1 MPQDKKDKNLNV
13 PPLRFPGFTDE
24 WKRVKVS
31 DLLDFYSTNSLSWDM
46 LNYENGNILN
56 LHYGLIHSGL
66 PTLIDLKK
74 DTLPFVNETA
84 IPKRF
89 TLCMEEDVAF
99 ADASEDTN
107 DVAKAV
113 EFINLYGKQVICG
126 LHTIHGRDKGN
137 KTVLG
142 FKGYAFASSAF
153 HNQIRRLAQGTKIF
167 SISSKTFDEVFIGIP
182 NKDEQTKIA
191 RLLHLLDERIATQ
204 NKIIDDLQSLIK
216 GLIQCLIHDGVQN
229 GTWHKVMLSEIL
241 TQRNEL
247 NTKYHPVHSVSVSA
261 GVINQVDYLGRSFA
275 AKDTAHYHVV
285 NHGDIVYTKS
295 PTGNQPYGI
304 IKQSHCLNPA
314 AVSPLYGVYEP
325 VSFEVG
331 NILHHYFLN
340 PLNTNNY
347 LIPLIQKGAKN
358 TINISNQ
365 RFLENS
371 IPFPT
376 NNAEICCVSKMLSS
390 IDSKIKL
397 ENKTLDTFIKQ
408 KRYLLNMLFI

>member
-1 MPQDKKDKNLNV
+1 M
-13 PPLRFPGFTDE
+13 RFPGFTDE

-204 NKIIDDLQSLIK
+204 NKNIEEIIPRLRNNLI
-216 GLIQCLIHDGVQN
+216 
-229 GTWHKVMLSEIL
+229 
-241 TQRNEL
+241 
-247 NTKYHPVHSVSVSA
+247 
-261 GVINQVDYLGRSFA
+261 F
-275 AKDTAHYHVV
+275 
-285 NHGDIVYTKS
+285 
-295 PTGNQPYGI
+295 
-304 IKQSHCLNPA
+304 
-314 AVSPLYGVYEP
+314 
-325 VSFEVG
+325 
-331 NILHHYFLN
+331 
-340 PLNTNNY
+340 
-347 LIPLIQKGAKN
+347 
-358 TINISNQ
+358 
-365 RFLENS
+365 
-371 IPFPT
+371 
-376 NNAEICCVSKMLSS
+376 
-390 IDSKIKL
+390 
-397 ENKTLDTFIKQ
+397 
-408 KRYLLNMLFI
+408 

>member
-24 WKRVKVS
+24 WKDSYLSLDCEVNPKSPILEDEFVYLYLESVEKGVLIKRQVIKKVDAPSRAQRVLSDGDVLFQCVRPYQQNNYFYEVDNSGLQWVASTGYAQLRVKHS
-31 DLLDFYSTNSLSWDM
+31 NPEFIYHLLSSPSFTRKVIVRCTGS
-46 LNYENGNILN
+46 NY
-56 LHYGLIHSGL
+56 
-66 PTLIDLKK
+66 P
-74 DTLPFVNETA
+74 A
-84 IPKRF
+84 IN
-89 TLCMEEDVAF
+89 
-99 ADASEDTN
+99 SEDLSS
-107 DVAKAV
+107 
-113 EFINLYGKQVICG
+113 IHYRICS
-126 LHTIHGRDKGN
+126 L
-137 KTVLG
+137 
-142 FKGYAFASSAF
+142 
-153 HNQIRRLAQGTKIF
+153 
-167 SISSKTFDEVFIGIP
+167 P
-182 NKDEQTKIA
+182 EQKKIA
-191 RLLHLLDERIATQ
+191 KLITLLDERIAAQ
-204 NKIIDDLQSLIK
+204 NKIIDNLQSLIK
-216 GLIQCLIHDGVQN
+216 GLIQYLIHDGIKNGSWQN
-229 GTWHKVMLSEIL
+229 IMLSEIL

-261 GVINQVDYLGRSFA
+261 GVINQVEYLGRSFA

-304 IKQSHCLNPA
+304 IKQSHCMNPA

-331 NILHHYFLN
+331 NILHYYFLN

-347 LIPLIQKGAKN
+347 LLPLIQKGAKN

-397 ENKTLDTFIKQ
+397 ENNTLDTFIKQ